1 MIEKE
6 FDHYLSYFI
15 PNYAKGLSENYMIP
29 LEKAMEESKDLMEQL
44 LPNKQDAEGQLVYN
58 IYSIDEDKTI
68 GVIWYNLQ
76 TESNK
81 AYIYHILIKEEF
93 RKKGFA
99 TFVLQDLEETM
110 KSAGITSMGLNVFGK
125 NPKLI
130 NFMKNSAIER
140 NQWQWGKESKIKNEE
155 VYIY

>member
-1 MIEKE
+1 MKTKLQKMTDEE
-6 FDHYLSYFI
+6 FDHYLAYFI
-15 PNYAKGLSENYMIP
+15 PDYAKDLSENYMIP

-44 LPNKQDAEGQLVYN
+44 LPNKQDTEGQLVYN

-68 GVIWYNLQ
+68 GVIWYNIQ

-99 TFVLQDLEETM
+99 TFVLQELEETM
-110 KSAGITSMGLNVFGK
+110 KSTGITSMGLNVFGK
-125 NPKLI
+125 NPNAYKLYEKLGYQTQSTA
-130 NFMKNSAIER
+130 M
-140 NQWQWGKESKIKNEE
+140 GKRI
-155 VYIY
+155 

>member
-1 MIEKE
+1 MKTILQKMTDEE
-6 FDHYLSYFI
+6 FDHYLAYFI
-15 PNYAKGLSENYMIP
+15 PDYAKDLSENFMIP

-44 LPNKQDAEGQLVYN
+44 LPNKQDTEGQLVYN

-68 GVIWYNLQ
+68 GVIWYNIQ

-99 TFVLQDLEETM
+99 TFVLQELEETM
-110 KSAGITSMGLNVFGK
+110 KSTGITSMGLNVFGK
-125 NPKLI
+125 NPNAYKLYEKLGYQTQSTA
-130 NFMKNSAIER
+130 M
-140 NQWQWGKESKIKNEE
+140 GKRI
-155 VYIY
+155 